1 MSKDRDLVQEEL
13 SKMKVSKKASMTLN
27 PVTTIHKEEVLTPD
41 EEEEV
46 ATTTLEM
53 KGMVATNLIVRV
65 TLTDQ
70 TMMEVVSEMNVKEV
84 ETITEIEETND
95 IEMTVIEWIVVNKGI
110 VTTEETW
117 AENTMKSVVKEEW
130 IEIGVEEEEGTINTH
145 DQILLIQANLAH
157 HIITTILIEEVEE
170 PISSVREEGLTMVE
184 KTMHHLLEETKK
196 KTNEQIL
203 ILISYVPSSN
213 MVVTT

>member
-130 IEIGVEEEEGTINTH
+130 IEIGAEEEGTINTH